1 MRGLLVVTVLMM
13 AAGCNV
19 GVQAGG
25 CDPGSCVGCCN
36 SSGQCVSGIEP
47 GACGSAGSACSN
59 CTLSGL
65 TCQLGQCV
73 QSFAAGGGAA
83 GTGGGAARA
92 GGAAGGGFV
101 TAGGASG
108 ACGPSTCPGCCA
120 NGVCQLGVFDAECGT
135 NGNVCG
141 ACVDRCSAF
150 PKAVDGGSLGGRCLS
165 GTAGGAAGGGS
176 AGGGSVVCTVGCDA
190 GVGARPVII
199 SATAT
204 PSALFDGGVI
214 TLTIVATSQSP
225 VNWLNASF
233 GGPAGNIWGGGSG
246 VTFTEV
252 SPGTWRYSR
261 SETIDPFAPSGT
273 YSFTNLSV
281 ENQAQLTSAVWPN
294 PVTVSVTNTR
304 TSGPPVITS
313 VTATPSAL
321 FDGGVITLTV
331 VATSQAPVNWFNG
344 SFSGP
349 NGNIW
354 GGGSGV
360 TFTEISPGTWRYS
373 RTETINPFA
382 PSGTY
387 SFTNLSV
394 ENQAQLTSAVW
405 PNPVTVSVTNTRTS
419 GPPVI
424 TSVTATPSALFDGG
438 VITLTVVATSQA
450 PVNWFNGSFSGPSG
464 NIWGGGSGVTFTEIS
479 PGTWRYSRT
488 ETISNFA
495 PSGTYSYTNLSVE
508 NQAQLRSSVWP
519 NAVNVSV
526 TNR

>member
-1 MRGLLVVTVLMM
+1 M
-13 AAGCNV
+13 
-19 GVQAGG
+19 
-25 CDPGSCVGCCN
+25 
-36 SSGQCVSGIEP
+36 
-47 GACGSAGSACSN
+47 
-59 CTLSGL
+59 
-65 TCQLGQCV
+65 
-73 QSFAAGGGAA
+73 
-83 GTGGGAARA
+83 
-92 GGAAGGGFV
+92 
-101 TAGGASG
+101 
-108 ACGPSTCPGCCA
+108 
-120 NGVCQLGVFDAECGT
+120 
-135 NGNVCG
+135 
-141 ACVDRCSAF
+141 
-150 PKAVDGGSLGGRCLS
+150 
-165 GTAGGAAGGGS
+165 
-176 AGGGSVVCTVGCDA
+176 CTVGCDA

-199 SATAT
+199 STTAT

-225 VNWLNASF
+225 VNWLNGSF
-233 GGPAGNIWGGGSG
+233 NGPAGNLWGGGSG
-246 VTFTEV
+246 VPFTEI

-261 SETIDPFAPSGT
+261 TDTIDVFAPSGT
-273 YSFTNLSV
+273 YSYTNLSV
-281 ENQAQLTSAVWPN
+281 ENQAQLTSTVWPN
-294 PVTVSVTNTR
+294 PVTVNVTNSR

-360 TFTEISPGTWRYS
+360 PFTEISPGTWRYS
-373 RTETINPFA
+373 RTDTINAFA

-387 SFTNLSV
+387 SYTNLSV
-394 ENQAQLTSAVW
+394 ENQAQLTSTVW
-405 PNPVTVSVTNTRTS
+405 PNPVTVNVTNTRTS

-450 PVNWFNGSFSGPSG
+450 PVNWFNGSFNGPSG

-488 ETISNFA
+488 ETISTFA

-508 NQAQLRSSVWP
+508 NQAQLTSAVWP
-519 NAVNVSV
+519 NPVNVSV